1 MLNSLIGTIVNS
13 AAIITGSLIGTGVH
27 CITLRSGR
35 AIPSEASLSSRL
47 RDMIMKAI
55 SLFALYIGVYGIL
68 NGQNGMIILLSLI
81 FGALIGETL
90 DLDGRLLRF
99 ASVME
104 KRLLKNSGDGTSTFA
119 EGFVSASLLFCV
131 GAMSIVGALQDGLQG
146 DHSMLFTKA
155 VMDGISSIIFA
166 STFGIGVLLSV
177 IVVFFYQGVIA
188 IGASLLAPYLG
199 NIVIGEM
206 TCVGSILIIA
216 LGLNILGAT
225 KIKLMNLVPACL
237 LPILFCQFM

>member
-1 MLNSLIGTIVNS
+1 MLNHLIGTIVNS
-13 AAIITGSLIGTGVH
+13 AAIVVGSLIGTGVH
-27 CITLRSGR
+27 YITLRFAGTK
-35 AIPSEASLSSRL
+35 PSETALTSRL
-47 RDMIMKAI
+47 QDLIMKAI
-55 SLFALYIGVYGIL
+55 ALFTFYIGIGGIAE
-68 NGQNGMIILLSLI
+68 GQNGMIILLSLI

-90 DLDGRLLRF
+90 DLDGRLLHF
-99 ASVME
+99 SSVIE
-104 KRLLKNSGDGTSTFA
+104 KRLIKNQENETSTFA

-177 IVVFFYQGVIA
+177 IVVFLYQGIIA

-199 NIVIGEM
+199 SAVIGEM
-206 TCVGSILIIA
+206 TCVGSILIIG

-225 KIKLMNLVPACL
+225 NIKLMNLVPACL
-237 LPILFCQFM
+237 LPILFCQFL